1 MAETGRENTN
11 LAFRGVDFTCAK
23 TVDPWVFYA
32 LFQSIEETGR
42 NFVEVT
48 SAKTGKKGGFCG
60 KSKKCGTYLCYSA
73 LAMISCAFMTVPPF

>member
-23 TVDPWVFYA
+23 TVNPWVFYA
-32 LFQSIEETGR
+32 LFQPIEETGR

-60 KSKKCGTYLCYSA
+60 KS
-73 LAMISCAFMTVPPF
+73 